1 MVSKCMLGFEWKW
14 EWDLGREAGA
24 LLRKVGVWKVPAWKG
39 IKVLVLRY
47 KFQRCGDS
55 KSGEVTRWPDVGCDL
70 LGKAF
75 F

>member
-14 EWDLGREAGA
+14 EWDLGREVGA

-47 KFQRCGDS
+47 KF
-55 KSGEVTRWPDVGCDL
+55 
-70 LGKAF
+70 
-75 F
+75 